1 MKRGQPTTGLKW
13 GRLVCRAGRFLL
25 QVSTILFPSKGTIV
39 FYKVF
44 PCICLAMV
52 WLAGCG
58 DSGPRCVP
66 VEGTAT
72 LNGKPLANKSVMF
85 IPESGTAGNGAT
97 AHTDQ
102 DGKYSLAAI
111 VFGATRNYPGIPPGR
126 YRVTVNEA
134 PTLAGETAAAS
145 GEPDEVGPAMVL
157 DSANRKSDIPAVYT
171 SEKTTPLV
179 FDVPESGDTIDLELV
194 SNPPARSR

>member
-1 MKRGQPTTGLKW
+1 M
-13 GRLVCRAGRFLL
+13 
-25 QVSTILFPSKGTIV
+25 
-39 FYKVF
+39 FYRIF
-44 PCICLAMV
+44 PCACLAMV

-66 VEGTAT
+66 VGGTAT
-72 LNGKPLANKSVMF
+72 LDGKPLANKSVMF
-85 IPESGTAGNGAT
+85 VPESGTAGNGAT

-102 DGKYSLAAI
+102 AGKYSLTAI
-111 VFGATRNYPGIPPGR
+111 VFGATRNYPGVPAGR

-134 PTLAGETAAAS
+134 ATLAGQTAAV
-145 GEPDEVGPAMVL
+145 GVETDEVPPAMVL
-157 DSANRKSDIPAVYT
+157 DSAERKSDIPAAYT

-194 SNPPARSR
+194 SNPPARGR